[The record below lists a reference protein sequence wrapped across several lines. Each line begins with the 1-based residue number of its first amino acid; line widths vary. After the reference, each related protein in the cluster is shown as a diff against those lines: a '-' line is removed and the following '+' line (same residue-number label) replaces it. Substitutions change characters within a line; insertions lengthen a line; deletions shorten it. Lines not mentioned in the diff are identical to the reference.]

1 MSLASSKNLMSR
13 QSSSSHLSIISVISP
28 NPAMAVAAR
37 MSLSSH
43 HRKHF
48 DLIPEEEKSPSD
60 GVDRHKKYGTNESEA

>member
-1 MSLASSKNLMSR
+1 
-13 QSSSSHLSIISVISP
+13 
-28 NPAMAVAAR
+28 MAVAAR